1 MFWNKKGMNS
11 NHINRGRRRGFTLIE
26 VMFGV
31 VLAGMAVAMLSTL
44 IPLATKGQHT
54 SREYLQMTDVAQA
67 KMDRLKDL
75 GYGRLNANE
84 IVAAGIG
91 TTYSENVYRFTLVQ
105 GVNSVTGATGTI
117 TVSDYDADIKK
128 IVIAVT
134 WQSGGSTTTT
144 SNYELQGLIARQ

>member
-1 MFWNKKGMNS
+1 M
-11 NHINRGRRRGFTLIE
+11 IE

-91 TTYSENVYRFTLVQ
+91 TSQSENVYRFTLVQ

-128 IVIAVT
+128 IVIAIT
-134 WQSGGSTTTT
+134 WQSGGSTTST